1 MKIKKRFSVKDR
13 IKEAHDLV
21 NRLEAWVGNDGSA
34 SDEDMN
40 AFNDENKKFLDL
52 CKQDAKSYK
61 RHRIIAFIC
70 ASLSGLCT
78 SAGLFAVEK
87 AGGVTENHSEYAK
100 YYWIGVALSAAGVTL
115 ATNAGCENTCAI
127 LSNIELDEHINEFT
141 NEVNR
146 LTSIS

>member
-1 MKIKKRFSVKDR
+1 MKIKKHFSVKDR

-21 NRLEAWVGNDGSA
+21 NRLESWVGNDGST
-34 SDEDMN
+34 EDMN

-52 CKQDAKSYK
+52 CEQDVKSYK

-70 ASLSGLCT
+70 AGLSGLCA

-100 YYWIGVALSAAGVTL
+100 YYWIGVALSAAGITL
-115 ATNAGCENTCAI
+115 ATNAGWENACGV
-127 LSNIELDEHINEFT
+127 LSSIELNERIDEFT

-146 LTSIS
+146 LASIS